1 MVTTYVFTPVKFGF
15 KATVDFKP
23 NTPKP
28 LLSWPSPQQVV
39 TGVARDIDGLRIV
52 SAYGEV
58 TVIPWCW
65 ITQLRKE
72 RY

>member
-1 MVTTYVFTPVKFGF
+1 MVTTYVFIPAKFGF

-28 LLSWPSPQQVV
+28 LLNWASTPQVV
-39 TGVARDIDGLRIV
+39 TGVARDIDELRIV
-52 SAYGEV
+52 NACGEV

-65 ITQLRKE
+65 ITKLRKE